1 MKVVELWRYP
11 VKSVGG
17 ESLRS
22 APVSEYGIDGDRRWG
37 VFDVETGTV
46 LTARR
51 TPELLLASARV
62 VEGEVRIV
70 LPDGRELGAR
80 DSGVLTDWLGRR
92 VELRAAG
99 AEGGTY
105 ENPMNVEEESD
116 WVQWQGPGGAW
127 HDSSR
132 TRVSLVSTGTIGD
145 WDVRRFRANVIV
157 DGEGEDGLVGGSL
170 AVGTTV
176 LDVTMRVSR
185 CVMVTRPQPGI
196 NRDLDV
202 LRTINRERDSCLA
215 IGCLVDQGGSVAV
228 GDEVVRVD

>member
-17 ESLRS
+17 ESLHS
-22 APVSEYGIDGDRRWG
+22 AAVGEYGIDGDRRWG

-51 TPELLLASARV
+51 TPELLLASALV

-70 LPDGRELGAR
+70 LPDGREVGTADGR
-80 DSGVLTDWLGRR
+80 VLSDWLDHR
-92 VELRAAG
+92 VELQAAG
-99 AEGGTY
+99 DEGGIY

-116 WVQWQGPGGAW
+116 WIQWQGPGGAW
-127 HDSSR
+127 HDSPR

-145 WDVRRFRANVIV
+145 WDRRRFRANVIV
-157 DGEGEDGLVGGSL
+157 DGAGEDGFVGGNV
-170 AVGTTV
+170 AIGTTV
-176 LDVTMRVSR
+176 LDVTKRVDR

-196 NRDLDV
+196 ERDLDV

-215 IGCLVDQGGSVAV
+215 IGCLVDRGGTVAV

>member
-22 APVSEYGIDGDRRWG
+22 APVSEYGIDGDRGWG
-37 VFDVETGTV
+37 VFDVQTGMV

-51 TPELLLASARV
+51 TPELLFASARV
-62 VEGEVRIV
+62 VGGEVRIT
-70 LPDGRELGAR
+70 LPDGSEVGAG
-80 DSGVLTDWLGRR
+80 DSRVLSEWLSRH

-99 AEGGTY
+99 DEGGTY
-105 ENPMNVEEESD
+105 ENPMNVEDESD

-127 HDSSR
+127 HDSRR

-157 DGEGEDGLVGGSL
+157 DGAGEDDFVGGSV
-170 AVGTTV
+170 AIGNTV
-176 LDVTMRVSR
+176 LDVTKRVSR

-196 NRDLDV
+196 DRDLGV
-202 LRTINRERDSCLA
+202 LRTVNRKRESCLA
-215 IGCLVDQGGSVAV
+215 IGCLVDQGGSAAI
-228 GDEVVRVD
+228 GDEVVRID